1 MKVHKQ
7 NQILS
12 PFSNDQELIHQSKHL
27 LLELYN
33 CDFEKLNDESF
44 LRCTLNRA
52 AKLANAT
59 VLNLISNKFEP
70 QGVTAIALLAESH
83 ISIHTWPES
92 NYSAVDIFTCGQNMM
107 PELASQYLIESLMAK
122 EHSLRVIER
131 NPPSAV
137 SKQDI
142 RDISKALGFPWWD
155 KPAQPCLSSRFPY
168 GHEITSERLKM
179 VEKAEEYVLFCFL
192 NHF

>member
-1 MKVHKQ
+1 MAIYKK

-12 PFSNDQELIHQSKHL
+12 SFSNDPKLSHQSKHL
-27 LLELYN
+27 LLELYR
-33 CDFEKLNDESF
+33 CDSEKLNDESF

-92 NYSAVDIFTCGQNMM
+92 NYSAVDIFTCGQNML
-107 PELASQYLIESLMAK
+107 PELASQYLIEALKAK
-122 EHSLRVIER
+122 EHFLRVIER

-137 SKQDI
+137 SKEI
-142 RDISKALGFPWWD
+142 R
-155 KPAQPCLSSRFPY
+155 
-168 GHEITSERLKM
+168 TV
-179 VEKAEEYVLFCFL
+179 VEL
-192 NHF
+192 

>member
-1 MKVHKQ
+1 MEVPQK
-7 NQILS
+7 NQFLHS
-12 PFSNDQELIHQSKHL
+12 FSNDEKLIHQSKHL
-27 LLELYN
+27 LLELYR
-33 CDFEKLNDESF
+33 CDCAKLNDELF

-52 AKLANAT
+52 AKLAKAK

-107 PELASQYLIESLMAK
+107 PEQASQYLIKSLMAE

-131 NPPSAV
+131 NPPASV
-137 SKQDI
+137 LKEI
-142 RDISKALGFPWWD
+142 RSI
-155 KPAQPCLSSRFPY
+155 
-168 GHEITSERLKM
+168 
-179 VEKAEEYVLFCFL
+179 V
-192 NHF
+192 

>member
-1 MKVHKQ
+1 MEVHKK

-12 PFSNDQELIHQSKHL
+12 SFSTDEKLSHQSKHL
-27 LLELYN
+27 LLELYR
-33 CDFEKLNDESF
+33 CDCEKLNDESF
-44 LRCTLNRA
+44 LRCTLNKA

-92 NYSAVDIFTCGQNMM
+92 NYSAVDIFTCGQNML
-107 PELASQYLIESLMAK
+107 PELAGQYLIEALNAE

-131 NPPSAV
+131 NPPAAV
-137 SKQDI
+137 LTEM
-142 RDISKALGFPWWD
+142 RTA
-155 KPAQPCLSSRFPY
+155 
-168 GHEITSERLKM
+168 
-179 VEKAEEYVLFCFL
+179 V
-192 NHF
+192 

>member
-1 MKVHKQ
+1 MEIYKKD
-7 NQILS
+7 QILS
-12 PFSNDQELIHQSKHL
+12 SLHDDHKLSHQSKHF
-27 LLELYN
+27 LLELYR
-33 CDFEKLNDESF
+33 CDCEKLNDESY

-92 NYSAVDIFTCGQNMM
+92 NYSAVDIFTCGKNMM
-107 PELASQYLIESLMAK
+107 PELASKYLIDSLMAK

-131 NPPSAV
+131 NPPSSV
-137 SKQDI
+137 PREI
-142 RDISKALGFPWWD
+142 R
-155 KPAQPCLSSRFPY
+155 
-168 GHEITSERLKM
+168 T
-179 VEKAEEYVLFCFL
+179 VV
-192 NHF
+192 

>member
-1 MKVHKQ
+1 MEIYKKS
-7 NQILS
+7 QILNS
-12 PFSNDQELIHQSKHL
+12 LSNEQKLIHQSKHL
-27 LLELYN
+27 LLELYR
-33 CDFEKLNDESF
+33 CDPEKLNDESF
-44 LRCTLNRA
+44 LRCILSRA

-107 PELASQYLIESLMAK
+107 PEVASQYLIESLMAK

-137 SKQDI
+137 SNQI
-142 RDISKALGFPWWD
+142 RTVF
-155 KPAQPCLSSRFPY
+155 
-168 GHEITSERLKM
+168 
-179 VEKAEEYVLFCFL
+179 
-192 NHF
+192 

>member
-1 MKVHKQ
+1 MEIYKK

-12 PFSNDQELIHQSKHL
+12 SLSDQQELSHQSKHF
-27 LLELYN
+27 LLELYR

-44 LRCTLNRA
+44 LRCALNKA

-92 NYSAVDIFTCGQNMM
+92 NYSAVDIITCGQNMM
-107 PELASQYLIESLMAK
+107 TELASKYLIESLMAK
-122 EHSLRVIER
+122 EYSLRVIER

-137 SKQDI
+137 PKQI
-142 RDISKALGFPWWD
+142 RTI
-155 KPAQPCLSSRFPY
+155 
-168 GHEITSERLKM
+168 
-179 VEKAEEYVLFCFL
+179 V
-192 NHF
+192 

>member
-1 MKVHKQ
+1 MEIYKK

-12 PFSNDQELIHQSKHL
+12 SFSNDPKLSHQSKHL
-27 LLELYN
+27 LLELYR
-33 CDFEKLNDESF
+33 CDSEKLNDESF

-92 NYSAVDIFTCGQNMM
+92 NYSAVDIFTCGQNML
-107 PELASQYLIESLMAK
+107 PELASQYLIEALKAK
-122 EHSLRVIER
+122 EHFLRVIER

-137 SKQDI
+137 SKEI
-142 RDISKALGFPWWD
+142 RTF
-155 KPAQPCLSSRFPY
+155 
-168 GHEITSERLKM
+168 
-179 VEKAEEYVLFCFL
+179 V
-192 NHF
+192 